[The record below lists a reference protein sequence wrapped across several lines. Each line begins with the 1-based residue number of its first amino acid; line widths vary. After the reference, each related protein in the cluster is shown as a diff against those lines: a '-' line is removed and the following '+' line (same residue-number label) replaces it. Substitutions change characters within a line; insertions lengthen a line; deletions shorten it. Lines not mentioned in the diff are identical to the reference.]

1 MKKDERGHERES
13 ISCLTCLSKFWIP
26 YFDNSADKLIIY
38 LYLSDLTFAT
48 SVTCFSMLKNSAFLP
63 ITYKENA
70 CSYQLLIYVNLR
82 RKVINTSWKCKVCRL
97 IYLLLLVICIAILR
111 SVNCDG
117 KGSINIRIV

>member
-1 MKKDERGHERES
+1 MNIKN
-13 ISCLTCLSKFWIP
+13 ISCLICLSKGRIFYTIH
-26 YFDNSADKLIIY
+26 NSADKLITY
-38 LYLSDLTFAT
+38 LYISDSTFAR

-63 ITYKENA
+63 IIYKEDA

-97 IYLLLLVICIAILR
+97 IYLLPLVICIAILC